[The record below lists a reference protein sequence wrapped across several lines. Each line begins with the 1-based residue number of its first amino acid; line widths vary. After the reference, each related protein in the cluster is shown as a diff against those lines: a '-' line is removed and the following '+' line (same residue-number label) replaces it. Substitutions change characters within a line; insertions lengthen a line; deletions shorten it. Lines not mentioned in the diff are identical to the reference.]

1 VLLRRLPVQEP
12 ERIALLTMVGSHYG
26 NNWGGNAI
34 SYPLYEDLTRNNQ
47 VFSGMFCRF
56 PTSVSLSFGGQTE
69 RVSAEL
75 VSGTYFPVLGV
86 GAVLGRTFTPEE
98 DQTPGGHPLVVLS
111 HAYWR
116 TRFAA
121 DPSVVGKTLILNG
134 HNMTVLGVAAAGF
147 DGVQL
152 EFVPQVF
159 VPMMMKAQM
168 TPLWDALKDRRS
180 RFVNAFGRLKPGVT
194 LAQAKASL
202 QPFFKG
208 VLEMEVEEAAFRNA
222 SVEAREAF
230 LRNVLDVLPGGQGRS
245 YLRRQLETP
254 LLLLM
259 GLTGGVLLIACA
271 NVANLLIARA
281 AARDKEIAVRLA
293 LGATRRR
300 IVRLLLVESLVLA
313 VLGAIAGAGMA
324 YATDRMVFGLLPPD
338 AASLK
343 LSPAPDLRILL
354 FTAAVAIVTALVFG
368 LAPALQSTRP
378 DLAPTLKDQAGAL
391 AGGARQARFR
401 KALVAAQVA
410 LSLLLLVGAGLFVR
424 SLMNLRRLGPGF
436 PTERLLAFNL
446 DPSLNAYKVDQSK
459 AFYKQLTEELGGL
472 PGVKAVGAASVG
484 ILQDNEWDSGVTV
497 EGHLRAPQENTQA
510 YMNSIGPGY
519 FAALDVPVVAGRDF
533 TVQDTAQV
541 KHGSGDDDFTPRVVI
556 VNEKFARRF
565 FGEASPLGRHVGFG
579 SDPGTPTDMEI
590 VGVIKDIKYTTLRD
604 EIPIQMFI
612 PYLAS
617 RFVGDM
623 TVYVRTTLAP
633 EALVSLARD
642 RVRKLD
648 PHLPLY
654 GVRTMEQRVTDR
666 RALRVLRAPGHR
678 ARERGPL
685 RRHGLQ
691 RRSPHPGDRNP
702 HGPGRVRGGRRL
714 AGPARG
720 PAPGGNRP
728 RGRPSR
734 GPRPRAVR
742 AEPALRGALRRPLH
756 PRPRGPEPGPGG
768 GPGRLHSRP
777 AGQPGGSHPRAALRI
792 GPQPRA
798 ARIRSWASAGRA
810 SPRASALPFG
820 LILLFQVFRR
830 TSITLSRGCSRTNS
844 PSSVSRNT
852 RQAASSMAWA
862 SGSSGGAVLATSRAT
877 RSARAGSPPA
887 PATSS
892 RARRP

>member
-1 VLLRRLPVQEP
+1 MGSLAQDFRFAVRGLGKSKPFTVVAVLSLALGIGANTAIFTLLDQVLLRRLPVQEP

-121 DPSVVGKTLILNG
+121 ALDVVGKTLVLNG
-134 HNMTVLGVAAAGF
+134 HDMTVLGVAAAGF

-159 VPMMMKAQM
+159 VPIMMKAQM

-202 QPFFKG
+202 QPFFKS
-208 VLEMEVEEAAFRNA
+208 VLEMEVREAAFRNA

-300 IVRLLLVESLVLA
+300 IVRLLLVEGLVLA

-424 SLMNLRRLGPGF
+424 SLVNLRRLGPGF

-446 DPSLNAYKVDQSK
+446 DPALNAYKVDQSK
-459 AFYKQLTEELGGL
+459 AFYKQLTEELGAL
-472 PGVKAVGAASVG
+472 PGVKAAGVASVG

-519 FAALDVPVVAGRDF
+519 FAALGVPVVAGRDF
-533 TVQDTAQV
+533 TVQDTDQI
-541 KHGSGDDDFTPRVVI
+541 KHGSYDDDFTPRVVI

-565 FGEASPLGRHVGFG
+565 FGEANPLGRHVGFG
-579 SDPGTPTDMEI
+579 TDPGTPTDMEI

-623 TVYVRTTLAP
+623 TVYVRTTLPP
-633 EALVSLARD
+633 ETLVSLARD

-654 GVRTMEQRVTDR
+654 GVRTMDQRVTDSLLIER
-666 RALRVLRAPGHR
+666 LIAGLSAAFGLLATLLASVGLYGVMAFNVARRTREIGIRMALGAFGSDVVWLVLREALLLAGIGLMVGLPAALGLARYARSQLFGVHFADPLTLGLAVLSLGLAAALAGFIPARRASRVDPIRALRY
-678 ARERGPL
+678 E
-685 RRHGLQ
+685 
-691 RRSPHPGDRNP
+691 
-702 HGPGRVRGGRRL
+702 
-714 AGPARG
+714 
-720 PAPGGNRP
+720 
-728 RGRPSR
+728 
-734 GPRPRAVR
+734 
-742 AEPALRGALRRPLH
+742 
-756 PRPRGPEPGPGG
+756 
-768 GPGRLHSRP
+768 
-777 AGQPGGSHPRAALRI
+777 
-792 GPQPRA
+792 
-798 ARIRSWASAGRA
+798 
-810 SPRASALPFG
+810 
-820 LILLFQVFRR
+820 
-830 TSITLSRGCSRTNS
+830 
-844 PSSVSRNT
+844 
-852 RQAASSMAWA
+852 
-862 SGSSGGAVLATSRAT
+862 
-877 RSARAGSPPA
+877 
-887 PATSS
+887 
-892 RARRP
+892 